1 MHTSARLA
9 PLVGL
14 LALFAACS
22 ESENPAGPGGDPV
35 PTGPPV
41 IRQFSVSRDSV
52 DHGDWL
58 QLSWKIDGAQNAS
71 ITPAVGLVTP
81 LATGTAS
88 VRPVETV
95 TYTLT
100 AFNDHGSIAQT
111 AEVVVS
117 YRTGVYVDKSSGDDA
132 NSGANPQ
139 EAVASL
145 TEAFA
150 RTAGG
155 GVIWVAAGTYDVN
168 LVIDGPRRQIYGG
181 LNPETFLQE
190 DPFRTIIR
198 PAGGI
203 PLVIQGGSAL
213 SDPTLLDHLDFET
226 EGGGAY
232 AMTVDGSS
240 VLARD
245 CRFDGA
251 KSGSGTA
258 VLLSGGAD
266 VTLLRSRVR
275 GGGDL
280 PGAARPVNASGIRV
294 TDGASLLARNCFLS
308 GGYALNTCSGVDV
321 DTDGSVRLGLNTIS
335 AAMPVTG
342 SFATAVRI
350 RHGNPAIGGNILL
363 TRGAGRRPIVIEES
377 ADADPSYFHANLV
390 LTGGSPVYDNF
401 DGDGGDPATEEG
413 LNNYQLVTGVVG
425 TVGDNL
431 LPTGIAPSHLLAA
444 VDNFDYHLV
453 HPMPGGGANPAVNS
467 IPFGFRTDFFDIP
480 SNERPLDI
488 DGDTR
493 PSTVRD
499 LDRGADEY

>member
-9 PLVGL
+9 PLAGL
-14 LALFAACS
+14 LALFAGCA
-22 ESENPAGPGGDPV
+22 ESDNPVGPGGDPA

-41 IRQFSVSRDSV
+41 IRQFGASQDSV
-52 DHGDWL
+52 DLGNYV

-71 ITPAVGLVTP
+71 ITPSVGLVAP
-81 LATGTAS
+81 LATGAAS
-88 VRPVETV
+88 VRPYEAV

-111 AEVVVS
+111 VDVVVTYPS
-117 YRTGVYVDKSSGDDA
+117 GIYVSKSTGSDA

-139 EAVASL
+139 EAIASL
-145 TEAFA
+145 SEAFA

-155 GVIWVAAGTYDVN
+155 GTIFVAAGTYDAN
-168 LVIDGPRRQIYGG
+168 LVIDGPRRLIKGG

-203 PLVIQGGSAL
+203 PLVIQGGSAFA
-213 SDPTLLDHLDFET
+213 DPTLLDHLDFET

-232 AMTVDGSS
+232 AMTVDGSN
-240 VLARD
+240 VEAQD

-266 VTLLRSRVR
+266 VRMFRSRVR

-280 PGAARPVNASGIRV
+280 PGGARPANASGIHV
-294 TDGASLLARNCFLS
+294 MTGASLLARNCFIS

-321 DTDGSVRLGLNTIS
+321 DTDGSVRLGLSTIS

-401 DGDGGDPATEEG
+401 EGDGADPATEDG
-413 LNNYQLVTGVVG
+413 LNNYQLVTGLVG

-431 LPTGIAPSHLLAA
+431 LPTGIAPSHVLAA

-453 HPMPGGGANPAVNS
+453 HPMQGGGANPAVDS
-467 IPFGFRTDFFDIP
+467 IPLGFRFDFFDIAQT
-480 SNERPLDI
+480 ERPLDI
-488 DGDTR
+488 DGEPR
-493 PSTVRD
+493 PGTVRD
-499 LDRGADEY
+499 LDRGADEH